1 MLSYTALGNNIQ
13 RARMRRGLTQEQ
25 VAARM
30 NVTFT
35 YYGRYE
41 RGEAKPSLD
50 RLAEICEILSVPIE
64 DMFIGTYDTSNYE
77 KPISPDAV
85 VTSFLRLMTC
95 SSEKQ
100 KEAISK
106 ICEGITSLSIDK

>member
-1 MLSYTALGNNIQ
+1 
-13 RARMRRGLTQEQ
+13 
-25 VAARM
+25 
-30 NVTFT
+30 
-35 YYGRYE
+35 
-41 RGEAKPSLD
+41 
-50 RLAEICEILSVPIE
+50 
-64 DMFIGTYDTSNYE
+64 MFIGTYDTSNYE
-77 KPISPDAV
+77 EPVSPDAV

>member
-77 KPISPDAV
+77 EPVSPDAV

-106 ICEGITSLSIDK
+106 ICEGITSLSIGK